1 MLNNLVELSLRYK
14 FLVLVAFGVVAFL
27 GWRAVTTVPIDAFP
41 DVTPVQVNIYTE
53 SPGLA
58 AEDVE
63 QLLTFPVESG
73 MAGLQGVEEIRS
85 VSLFGLS
92 YVAVYFEDDMDIYF
106 VRRLVMERLQ
116 EVADRIPEGYGT
128 PEMGPNTSGL
138 GQVFWYTVERVDQ
151 ALEGTDTEGATSAQ
165 TPGRGGSASSTGTA
179 GAGVTAAGGGSAEQ
193 ARAIAELM
201 DLRTLQDWSVRLI
214 LRTAPGVDDVLSWG
228 GQERQYQVVV
238 DPLRL
243 IKYGLSL
250 RQLIEAVERNN
261 GQVGGQYIDQ
271 GPEQYLVRGL
281 GLVHDE
287 RDIGNIVIKVEDGT
301 PVYVR
306 DVAEVVQGPAL
317 RFGEVTRDGR
327 EVVLGMTLARI
338 GENAKD
344 VVDAVKKKAAIVAS
358 ALPEGVV
365 LRPVYERTDLVEKAV
380 DTAVRALVEGSILV
394 AIVLFLFLGELRS
407 ALVVISALP
416 LAMLI
421 AFIFMGE
428 VGLSAN
434 LMSLAGLAIG
444 IGMMVDG
451 AVVMVENSFRI
462 MAERR
467 AEGATVNRTAAVL
480 AAAREVANPVAF
492 AILIIIVVF
501 LPLFSLQ
508 GLEGKLFKP
517 MAFNISFAMA
527 GSLLLTLT
535 LIPVLAALILKPKV
549 ERDTWLV
556 AGIKRGYMPLLRWSL
571 AHKKTVGLSAILALV
586 ASLALFPLLGKEFMP
601 QLQEGS
607 IMWRVTSIPSASL
620 DESIAVSKRI
630 EEALSAFPEVE
641 TTLAMIG
648 RAQKGETA
656 DVNYMEIY
664 TGLKSKEH
672 WTHGSIEA
680 LADTMRER
688 LEAVVPTAVIAFTQP
703 IQMRVEELISGV
715 RATLAIKLYGE
726 DLSELDRLSEQI
738 KGVVAQVPGVAD
750 LSLEA
755 NLGKP
760 QIRIQVDRMRLA
772 RYGMNADEV
781 LTVVRN
787 GIGNE
792 PVSTLID
799 GVRRFDITVR
809 LPDANKETV
818 ESIGAI
824 PLRTGDG
831 AVIPLSRVADIGV
844 AEGYSFV
851 RREQLQRYAVIQMDV
866 RGRDVDG
873 FVSDANALIGAQ
885 IDLPPGYWIEWGG
898 AFENQQ
904 RALQRLSVIVPLT
917 IFFIFVLLYTAFNSM
932 KYATLI
938 IANVPFAT
946 IGGLVA
952 LYATG
957 QYLSVPSA
965 IGFIAVFGVAMLN
978 GIVLVSFINELR
990 EKGLTVSE
998 AVLRGTELRLRPVL
1012 MTASVAI
1019 LGLIPM
1025 LLSSGVGAETQR
1037 PLAKVVVG
1045 GLITSTALTLLLLP
1059 VIYEWIEGR
1068 TPKDPKEEKP

>member
-1 MLNNLVELSLRYK
+1 MLEKLVEISLRYK
-14 FLVLVAFGVVAFL
+14 FLVLVIFSVVAFA
-27 GWRAVTTVPIDAFP
+27 GVRAVMTLPIDAFP

-73 MAGLQGVEEIRS
+73 MAGLPGVQQIRS

-92 YVAVYFEDDMDIYF
+92 YVSVYFDDDMDIYF
-106 VRRLVMERLQ
+106 ARRLVMERLQ

-138 GQVFWYTVERVDQ
+138 GQVFWYTLERANDAVKTISD
-151 ALEGTDTEGATSAQ
+151 
-165 TPGRGGSASSTGTA
+165 
-179 GAGVTAAGGGSAEQ
+179 
-193 ARAIAELM
+193 M

-214 LRTAPGVDDVLSWG
+214 LRTAPGVDDVMSWG
-228 GQERQYQVVV
+228 GQERQFQVII

-243 IKYGLSL
+243 IKY
-250 RQLIEAVERNN
+250 QLDYKAVMEAIENN
-261 GQVGGQYIDQ
+261 NRQVGGQYINI

-281 GLVHDE
+281 GLVKSEDE
-287 RDIGNIVIKVEDGT
+287 IGQIVLKDDDGV
-301 PVYVR
+301 PVYLR
-306 DVAEVVQGPAL
+306 DVADIRQAPAL
-317 RFGEVTRDGR
+317 RTGAVTRDGE
-327 EVVLGMTLARI
+327 EVVLGMALARI
-338 GENAKD
+338 GENAKN
-344 VVDAVKKKAAIVAS
+344 VVDGVKQKLATAES
-358 ALPEGVV
+358 ALPEGVII
-365 LRPVYERTDLVEKAV
+365 RPVYERTDLVEKAV
-380 DTAVRALVEGSILV
+380 STAERALIEGSILV
-394 AIVLFLFLGELRS
+394 AIILFLFLGELRS
-407 ALVVISALP
+407 AIVVITALP

-421 AFIFMGE
+421 AFIMMGE

-451 AVVMVENSFRI
+451 AVVMTENAFRI
-462 MAERR
+462 MAERL
-467 AEGATVNRTAAVL
+467 EMHEQGKSGPVNRTAAVL
-480 AAAREVANPVAF
+480 AAAREVANPIAF
-492 AILIIIVVF
+492 AIIIIIVVF

-527 GSLLLTLT
+527 GSLVLPLT
-535 LIPVLAALILKPKV
+535 LIPVLASLILKPRA
-549 ERDTWLV
+549 ERDTMLVRWL
-556 AGIKRGYMPLLRWSL
+556 KRGYLPLLAWSL
-571 AHKKTVGLSAILALV
+571 ANKKTVIVSAVALLAG
-586 ASLALFPLLGKEFMP
+586 SLALFPFLGKEFMP

-607 IMWRVTSIPSASL
+607 IMWRVTSIPSTSL
-620 DESIAVSKRI
+620 EQSIEISKSVSRV
-630 EEALSAFPEVE
+630 LTAFPEVN

-648 RAQKGETA
+648 RAEKGETA

-664 TGLKSKEH
+664 TELKPQDEWNTGRSMEQ
-672 WTHGSIEA
+672 
-680 LADTMRER
+680 LAGAMREK
-688 LEAVVPTAVIAFTQP
+688 LEQAVPTSVIAFTQP

-715 RATLAIKLYGE
+715 RATLAAKLYGE
-726 DLSELDRLSEQI
+726 DLAELDRLSEAI
-738 KGVVAQVPGVAD
+738 KNAIDEVPGVAD

-755 NLGKP
+755 NIGKP
-760 QIRIQVDRMRLA
+760 QIRIQVNRTRLA
-772 RYGMNADEV
+772 RYGLNADDV
-781 LTVVRN
+781 LTVVRT

-799 GVRRFDITVR
+799 GVKRFDITAR
-809 LPDANKETV
+809 LNDASKANVQAIKDIPLQTA
-818 ESIGAI
+818 SGAI
-824 PLRTGDG
+824 
-831 AVIPLSRVADIGV
+831 VPLSRVADVTV

-873 FVSDANALIGAQ
+873 FVADANAAIAEKVKM
-885 IDLPPGYWIEWGG
+885 PPGYWIEWGG

-904 RALQRLSVIVPLT
+904 RAMQRLAVIVPLT
-917 IFFIFVLLYTAFNSM
+917 IFFIFVLLYTAFNSV

-946 IGGLVA
+946 IGGIVSLFISN
-952 LYATG
+952 

-978 GIVLVSFINELR
+978 GIVLISFINELR
-990 EKGLTVSE
+990 EKGMSVSE
-998 AVLRGTELRLRPVL
+998 AVRQGAELRLRPVL

-1037 PLAKVVVG
+1037 PLATVVVG
-1045 GLITSTALTLLLLP
+1045 GLITSTLLTLVLLP
-1059 VIYEWIEGR
+1059 VIYEWMETRHNKGEN
-1068 TPKDPKEEKP
+1068 TGSEV

>member
-1 MLNNLVELSLRYK
+1 MLNKLVEFSLRYK
-14 FLVLVAFGVVAFL
+14 VLVLIAFGVVGFL
-27 GWRAVTTVPIDAFP
+27 GWRAVTTIPIDAFP

-73 MAGLQGVEEIRS
+73 MAGLPAVQEIRS

-92 YVAVYFEDDMDIYF
+92 YVAVYFEDSMDIYF
-106 VRRLVMERLQ
+106 ARRLVMERLA

-138 GQVFWYTVERVDQ
+138 GQVFWYTLER
-151 ALEGTDTEGATSAQ
+151 TDEKLK
-165 TPGRGGSASSTGTA
+165 SSI
-179 GAGVTAAGGGSAEQ
+179 SD
-193 ARAIAELM
+193 M
-201 DLRTLQDWSVRLI
+201 DLRTVQDWNVRLI
-214 LRTAPGVDDVLSWG
+214 LRTAPGVDDVMSWG
-228 GQERQYQVVV
+228 GQERQFQVQI
-238 DPLRL
+238 DPLKL
-243 IKYGLSL
+243 IKYDLGFKDVMTAL
-250 RQLIEAVERNN
+250 EENN
-261 GQVGGQYIDQ
+261 RQVGGQYIDR

-281 GLVHDE
+281 GLVKNEH
-287 RDIGNIVIKVEDGT
+287 DIGDIVVKVVHGT
-301 PVYVR
+301 PVYLR
-306 DVAEVVQGPAL
+306 DVATIKQAPAL
-317 RFGEVTRDGR
+317 RFGAVTRDGK
-327 EVVLGMTLARI
+327 EVVLGMALSRI
-338 GENAKD
+338 GENAKK
-344 VVDAVKKKAAIVAS
+344 VVDNVKDKVAIVDG
-358 ALPEGVV
+358 ALPEGMVIK
-365 LRPVYERTDLVEKAV
+365 PIYDRTELVEKAV
-380 DTAVRALVEGSILV
+380 STAERALIEGSILV

-407 ALVVISALP
+407 ALVVITALP

-421 AFIFMGE
+421 AFIFMGQM
-428 VGLSAN
+428 GLSAN

-462 MAERR
+462 MAERK
-467 AEGATVNRTAAVL
+467 AEGNGPVNRTAAVL
-480 AAAREVANPVAF
+480 TAAREVANPVSF
-492 AILIIIVVF
+492 AIGIIIIVF
-501 LPLFSLQ
+501 MPLFSLD

-535 LIPVLAALILKPKV
+535 VIPVLAALILKPK
-549 ERDTWLV
+549 EEKDTMLV
-556 AGIKRGYMPLLRWSL
+556 RWIKRGYLPLLAFALKR
-571 AHKKTVGLSAILALV
+571 KRTVFAAAVVLLI
-586 ASLALFPLLGKEFMP
+586 ASLSLFPLLGKEFMP

-607 IMWRVTSIPSASL
+607 IMWRVTSIPSTSL
-620 DESIAVSKRI
+620 DQSIKISKDI
-630 EEALSAFPEVE
+630 ENALTAFPEVE
-641 TTLAMIG
+641 TTVAMIG
-648 RAQKGETA
+648 RAEKGETA

-664 TGLKSKEH
+664 TALKPQKE
-672 WTHGSIEA
+672 WPQKRSFED
-680 LADTMRER
+680 LASEMREK
-688 LEAVVPTAVIAFTQP
+688 LEVVAPTAVIAFTQP

-715 RATLAIKLYGE
+715 RATLAAKLYGQ
-726 DLSELDRLSEQI
+726 DLKELDRLSEAI
-738 KGVVAQVPGVAD
+738 KNAIAEVPGAAD

-755 NLGKP
+755 NIGKP
-760 QIRIQVDRMRLA
+760 QVRISVDREALA
-772 RYGMNADEV
+772 RYGMNADDV
-781 LTVVRN
+781 LELVRT

-799 GVRRFDITVR
+799 GVKRFDITAR
-809 LPDANKETV
+809 LNDASRASVQAIEN
-818 ESIGAI
+818 I
-824 PLRTGDG
+824 PLRSGTG
-831 AVIPLSRVADIGV
+831 AIVPLKRVAKITT
-844 AEGYSFV
+844 AEGYSFI

-873 FVSDANALIGAQ
+873 FVQDANAAIAQ
-885 IDLPPGYWIEWGG
+885 KVDMPPGYWIEWGG

-904 RALQRLSVIVPLT
+904 RAMKKLAVIVPVT

-932 KYATLI
+932 RFAALI

-952 LYATG
+952 LFVSG

-990 EKGLTVSE
+990 EKGLDIGE
-998 AVLRGTELRLRPVL
+998 AVRKGAEMRLRPVM

-1037 PLAKVVVG
+1037 PLAAVVVG
-1045 GLITSTALTLLLLP
+1045 GLITSTLLTLLLLP
-1059 VIYEWIEGR
+1059 VIYEWMETRIAHKLKARREAQS
-1068 TPKDPKEEKP
+1068 